1 MKNFALF
8 FFFILTGYLFSQ
20 TQMPSYVP
28 NNGLLVWYPL
38 DTLGINDPAP
48 NGNTSV
54 GRDLS
59 GNGND
64 WSSNGHYLYRKNRF
78 GVSGGAMSSNS
89 STIQTPFIGVLGK
102 RSRSISLW
110 LKNEG
115 YVDLSN
121 LYFNYGSNTSGN
133 GLSGQVDDGCS
144 GIGISSNSSA
154 ITNTFVMD
162 TNWHHIVYVFDST
175 SCIGNCSVDD
185 IKIYIDGI
193 PINTCNSTTPD
204 LLINTI
210 NNLSFQFIFGAVAI
224 PENLRLGFDDF
235 GMWDRPLSHNEVL
248 QLNKSSTSVISP
260 SGPSSFCQGDSV
272 TLLASGGAPYL
283 WNTGDTTTS
292 ITISQQGAYYVSSS
306 SNTSQADTSS
316 IFNISIFSNPDTS
329 VTASGPLG
337 FCNGESL
344 TLSAATGQLYLWNNG
359 DTTESISVNQSGSYY
374 AVLTT
379 NDGCLDTTATFTAVV
394 YSNAD
399 TSVNVS
405 GPLDFCSYKDVTL
418 TAAAGQ
424 SYLWSNGDTTQTSII
439 NTAGTYSA
447 LVTTTNGCVDT
458 TNAFTINVFADPD
471 TSVTASGP
479 LGFCN
484 GESLT
489 LSAATGQ
496 LYLWNNGDTTESI
509 SVNQSGSYYAV
520 LTTNDGCLDTT
531 ATFTAVVYS
540 NADTS
545 VNVSGPL
552 DFCSYNDVTL
562 TAAAGQSY
570 LWSNGDTTQTSIIN
584 TAGTYSALVTT
595 TNGCVDTTNAF
606 TINVFADPDTSV
618 TASGPLGFC
627 NGGSVTLSAAAGQ
640 LYLWNNGEPSQSL
653 FSNTAGT
660 YSAIVT
666 TANGCADTT
675 ATFTTTIF
683 TEADTSV
690 TTSGPLNFCSYD
702 NITLTAAAGQTYLWS
717 NGDTTQTSIINTAGT
732 YSALVTTTNGCVD
745 TTNAF
750 TINVFADPD
759 TSVTASGP
767 LGFCSYNNVTLTAAA
782 GQTYLWSN
790 GDTTQTS
797 IINTAGT
804 YSALVTTTNGCVDTT
819 NAFTINVFADPDTS
833 VNASGPL
840 NFCSYNNVTLTA
852 AAGQTYLWSNGD
864 TTQAITSDSAGTFSL
879 IITTSNG
886 CIDTTATFTTNI
898 FLDPD
903 TSITAS
909 GPLNFCS
916 YNNVTLTAAA
926 GQTYLWSNGDTS
938 QSTIINQTGNYFVTA
953 TTTDNCFAI
962 SDTISISVFPDAII
976 PQNIFV
982 HYSNEPAFNVANGL
996 GWTGAGS
1003 TNMLTFEADTN
1014 QTYLWKIEGG
1024 VISSG
1029 QGTDSVVIT
1038 WGIPDSNAIVWLIV
1052 ERGSCKDSTSLN
1064 FVISGINLD
1073 EKNSSQIKLYP
1084 NPSDGLFTIETP
1096 EHHIGSEIFV
1106 IDGVGRVIQKLQV
1119 QGSKTYIDLRKNP
1132 KGVYRVQ
1139 IKSKQ
1144 GIKTIHTVIQ

>member
-8 FFFILTGYLFSQ
+8 FFFILTGCLYSQ
-20 TQMPSYVP
+20 TQIPSYVP

-64 WSSNGHYLYRKNRF
+64 WSSDGHYLYRKNRF

-89 STIQTPFIGVLGK
+89 STIQTPFTGVLGK

-144 GIGISSNSSA
+144 GIGINSNSSA

-175 SCIGNCSVDD
+175 SCLGNCSVDD

-193 PINTCNSTTPD
+193 PINTCSSVTPD
-204 LLINTI
+204 ILINTI
-210 NNLSFQFIFGAVAI
+210 NNFSFQFIFGAVAI

-248 QLNKSSTSVISP
+248 QLHKSSTYIISP

-292 ITISQQGAYYVSSS
+292 ITINQQGAYYVTTT
-306 SNTSQADTSS
+306 SNAGQADTSS

-344 TLSAATGQLYLWNNG
+344 TLSAAAGQLYLWNNG

-379 NDGCLDTTATFTAVV
+379 NEGCLDTTATFTAVV
-394 YSNAD
+394 S
-399 TSVNVS
+399 
-405 GPLDFCSYKDVTL
+405 
-418 TAAAGQ
+418 
-424 SYLWSNGDTTQTSII
+424 
-439 NTAGTYSA
+439 
-447 LVTTTNGCVDT
+447 
-458 TNAFTINVFADPD
+458 
-471 TSVTASGP
+471 
-479 LGFCN
+479 
-484 GESLT
+484 
-489 LSAATGQ
+489 
-496 LYLWNNGDTTESI
+496 
-509 SVNQSGSYYAV
+509 
-520 LTTNDGCLDTT
+520 
-531 ATFTAVVYS
+531 S

-584 TAGTYSALVTT
+584 TAGTYSAIVTT

-627 NGGSVTLSAAAGQ
+627 NGESLTLSAAAGQ
-640 LYLWNNGEPSQSL
+640 LYLWNNGDTTESISVNQSGSYYAVL
-653 FSNTAGT
+653 
-660 YSAIVT
+660 T
-666 TANGCADTT
+666 TNEGCLDTT
-675 ATFTTTIF
+675 ATFTAVVSSN
-683 TEADTSV
+683 ADTSV
-690 TTSGPLNFCSYD
+690 NVSGPLDFCSYND
-702 NITLTAAAGQTYLWS
+702 VTLTAAAGQSYLWS

-732 YSALVTTTNGCVD
+732 YSAIVTTTNGCVD

-750 TINVFADPD
+750 TINV
-759 TSVTASGP
+759 
-767 LGFCSYNNVTLTAAA
+767 
-782 GQTYLWSN
+782 
-790 GDTTQTS
+790 
-797 IINTAGT
+797 
-804 YSALVTTTNGCVDTT
+804 
-819 NAFTINVFADPDTS
+819 
-833 VNASGPL
+833 
-840 NFCSYNNVTLTA
+840 
-852 AAGQTYLWSNGD
+852 
-864 TTQAITSDSAGTFSL
+864 
-879 IITTSNG
+879 
-886 CIDTTATFTTNI
+886 

-916 YNNVTLTAAA
+916 YNNVILTGAAGQSYLWSNGDTTQAITSDSAGTYSLIVTTTNGCIDTTATFTTNVFLDPDTSITANGPLNFCSYNNVTLTAAA
-926 GQTYLWSNGDTS
+926 GQSYLWSNGDTS
-938 QSTIINQTGNYFVTA
+938 QSTIINQTGDYFLTA
-953 TTTDNCFAI
+953 TTTDNCSAI
-962 SDTISISVFPDAII
+962 SDTISISVFPDVII
-976 PQNIFV
+976 PQNILV
-982 HYSNEPAFNVANGL
+982 HYSNEPAFNVSNGL

-1003 TNMLTFEADTN
+1003 TNMLTFEADSN

-1052 ERGSCKDSTSLN
+1052 ARGTCADSISLN

-1073 EKNSSQIKLYP
+1073 EKSSAQIKLYP
-1084 NPSDGLFTIETP
+1084 NPSDGLFTIEIP

-1106 IDGVGRVIQKLQV
+1106 IDGVGRVMQKLQV
-1119 QGSKTYIDLRKNP
+1119 QGSKTYIDLRKSP
-1132 KGVYRVQ
+1132 KGVYRFQ
-1139 IKSKQ
+1139 IKSKR
-1144 GIKTIHTVIQ
+1144 GIKTIPIVIQ

>member
-89 STIQTPFIGVLGK
+89 STIQTPFTGVLGK

-316 IFNISIFSNPDTS
+316 IFNISIFSN
-329 VTASGPLG
+329 
-337 FCNGESL
+337 
-344 TLSAATGQLYLWNNG
+344 
-359 DTTESISVNQSGSYY
+359 
-374 AVLTT
+374 
-379 NDGCLDTTATFTAVV
+379 
-394 YSNAD
+394 
-399 TSVNVS
+399 
-405 GPLDFCSYKDVTL
+405 
-418 TAAAGQ
+418 
-424 SYLWSNGDTTQTSII
+424 
-439 NTAGTYSA
+439 
-447 LVTTTNGCVDT
+447 
-458 TNAFTINVFADPD
+458 PD

>member
-1 MKNFALF
+1 
-8 FFFILTGYLFSQ
+8 
-20 TQMPSYVP
+20 MPSYVP

-405 GPLDFCSYKDVTL
+405 GPLDFCSY
-418 TAAAGQ
+418 
-424 SYLWSNGDTTQTSII
+424 
-439 NTAGTYSA
+439 
-447 LVTTTNGCVDT
+447 
-458 TNAFTINVFADPD
+458 
-471 TSVTASGP
+471 
-479 LGFCN
+479 
-484 GESLT
+484 
-489 LSAATGQ
+489 
-496 LYLWNNGDTTESI
+496 
-509 SVNQSGSYYAV
+509 
-520 LTTNDGCLDTT
+520 
-531 ATFTAVVYS
+531 
-540 NADTS
+540 
-545 VNVSGPL
+545 
-552 DFCSYNDVTL
+552 NDVTL
-562 TAAAGQSY
+562 TAAAGQS
-570 LWSNGDTTQTSIIN
+570 
-584 TAGTYSALVTT
+584 
-595 TNGCVDTTNAF
+595 
-606 TINVFADPDTSV
+606 
-618 TASGPLGFC
+618 
-627 NGGSVTLSAAAGQ
+627 
-640 LYLWNNGEPSQSL
+640 
-653 FSNTAGT
+653 
-660 YSAIVT
+660 
-666 TANGCADTT
+666 
-675 ATFTTTIF
+675 
-683 TEADTSV
+683 
-690 TTSGPLNFCSYD
+690 
-702 NITLTAAAGQTYLWS
+702 
-717 NGDTTQTSIINTAGT
+717 
-732 YSALVTTTNGCVD
+732 
-745 TTNAF
+745 
-750 TINVFADPD
+750 
-759 TSVTASGP
+759 
-767 LGFCSYNNVTLTAAA
+767 
-782 GQTYLWSN
+782 YLWSN

-1139 IKSKQ
+1139 VKSKQ

>member
-1 MKNFALF
+1 
-8 FFFILTGYLFSQ
+8 
-20 TQMPSYVP
+20 
-28 NNGLLVWYPL
+28 
-38 DTLGINDPAP
+38 
-48 NGNTSV
+48 
-54 GRDLS
+54 
-59 GNGND
+59 
-64 WSSNGHYLYRKNRF
+64 
-78 GVSGGAMSSNS
+78 
-89 STIQTPFIGVLGK
+89 
-102 RSRSISLW
+102 
-110 LKNEG
+110 
-115 YVDLSN
+115 
-121 LYFNYGSNTSGN
+121 
-133 GLSGQVDDGCS
+133 
-144 GIGISSNSSA
+144 
-154 ITNTFVMD
+154 
-162 TNWHHIVYVFDST
+162 
-175 SCIGNCSVDD
+175 
-185 IKIYIDGI
+185 
-193 PINTCNSTTPD
+193 
-204 LLINTI
+204 
-210 NNLSFQFIFGAVAI
+210 
-224 PENLRLGFDDF
+224 
-235 GMWDRPLSHNEVL
+235 
-248 QLNKSSTSVISP
+248 
-260 SGPSSFCQGDSV
+260 
-272 TLLASGGAPYL
+272 
-283 WNTGDTTTS
+283 
-292 ITISQQGAYYVSSS
+292 
-306 SNTSQADTSS
+306 
-316 IFNISIFSNPDTS
+316 
-329 VTASGPLG
+329 
-337 FCNGESL
+337 
-344 TLSAATGQLYLWNNG
+344 
-359 DTTESISVNQSGSYY
+359 
-374 AVLTT
+374 
-379 NDGCLDTTATFTAVV
+379 
-394 YSNAD
+394 
-399 TSVNVS
+399 
-405 GPLDFCSYKDVTL
+405 
-418 TAAAGQ
+418 
-424 SYLWSNGDTTQTSII
+424 
-439 NTAGTYSA
+439 
-447 LVTTTNGCVDT
+447 
-458 TNAFTINVFADPD
+458 
-471 TSVTASGP
+471 
-479 LGFCN
+479 
-484 GESLT
+484 
-489 LSAATGQ
+489 
-496 LYLWNNGDTTESI
+496 
-509 SVNQSGSYYAV
+509 
-520 LTTNDGCLDTT
+520 
-531 ATFTAVVYS
+531 
-540 NADTS
+540 
-545 VNVSGPL
+545 
-552 DFCSYNDVTL
+552 
-562 TAAAGQSY
+562 
-570 LWSNGDTTQTSIIN
+570 
-584 TAGTYSALVTT
+584 
-595 TNGCVDTTNAF
+595 
-606 TINVFADPDTSV
+606 
-618 TASGPLGFC
+618 
-627 NGGSVTLSAAAGQ
+627 LSAAAGQ

-666 TANGCADTT
+666 TADGCADTT

-702 NITLTAAAGQTYLWS
+702 NI
-717 NGDTTQTSIINTAGT
+717 
-732 YSALVTTTNGCVD
+732 
-745 TTNAF
+745 
-750 TINVFADPD
+750 
-759 TSVTASGP
+759 
-767 LGFCSYNNVTLTAAA
+767 TLTAAA

-903 TSITAS
+903 TSITVS

>member
-1 MKNFALF
+1 
-8 FFFILTGYLFSQ
+8 
-20 TQMPSYVP
+20 
-28 NNGLLVWYPL
+28 
-38 DTLGINDPAP
+38 
-48 NGNTSV
+48 
-54 GRDLS
+54 
-59 GNGND
+59 
-64 WSSNGHYLYRKNRF
+64 
-78 GVSGGAMSSNS
+78 
-89 STIQTPFIGVLGK
+89 
-102 RSRSISLW
+102 
-110 LKNEG
+110 
-115 YVDLSN
+115 
-121 LYFNYGSNTSGN
+121 
-133 GLSGQVDDGCS
+133 
-144 GIGISSNSSA
+144 
-154 ITNTFVMD
+154 
-162 TNWHHIVYVFDST
+162 
-175 SCIGNCSVDD
+175 
-185 IKIYIDGI
+185 
-193 PINTCNSTTPD
+193 
-204 LLINTI
+204 
-210 NNLSFQFIFGAVAI
+210 
-224 PENLRLGFDDF
+224 
-235 GMWDRPLSHNEVL
+235 
-248 QLNKSSTSVISP
+248 
-260 SGPSSFCQGDSV
+260 
-272 TLLASGGAPYL
+272 
-283 WNTGDTTTS
+283 
-292 ITISQQGAYYVSSS
+292 
-306 SNTSQADTSS
+306 
-316 IFNISIFSNPDTS
+316 
-329 VTASGPLG
+329 
-337 FCNGESL
+337 
-344 TLSAATGQLYLWNNG
+344 
-359 DTTESISVNQSGSYY
+359 
-374 AVLTT
+374 
-379 NDGCLDTTATFTAVV
+379 
-394 YSNAD
+394 
-399 TSVNVS
+399 VS
-405 GPLDFCSYKDVTL
+405 GPLDFCSYNDVTL

-982 HYSNEPAFNVANGL
+982 HYSNEPAFNVANG
-996 GWTGAGS
+996 
-1003 TNMLTFEADTN
+1003 
-1014 QTYLWKIEGG
+1014 
-1024 VISSG
+1024 V
-1029 QGTDSVVIT
+1029 
-1038 WGIPDSNAIVWLIV
+1038 
-1052 ERGSCKDSTSLN
+1052 
-1064 FVISGINLD
+1064 
-1073 EKNSSQIKLYP
+1073 
-1084 NPSDGLFTIETP
+1084 
-1096 EHHIGSEIFV
+1096 
-1106 IDGVGRVIQKLQV
+1106 
-1119 QGSKTYIDLRKNP
+1119 
-1132 KGVYRVQ
+1132 
-1139 IKSKQ
+1139 
-1144 GIKTIHTVIQ
+1144 